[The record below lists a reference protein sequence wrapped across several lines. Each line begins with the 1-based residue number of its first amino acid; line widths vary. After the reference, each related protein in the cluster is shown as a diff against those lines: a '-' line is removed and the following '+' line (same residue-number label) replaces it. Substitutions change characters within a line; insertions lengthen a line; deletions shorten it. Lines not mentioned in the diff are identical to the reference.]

1 VACSGIKQAFLEEL
15 AVFVVAENR
24 ITIVASQD
32 DVERDAFG
40 EVAGETG
47 HFANLAN
54 KSSLTPFTRAARYIR
69 VRRPFTVTVR
79 PRRANNIN
87 LSYAEVWNFVNHLRL
102 A

>member
-1 VACSGIKQAFLEEL
+1 VACSGIKQALLEEL
-15 AVFVVAENR
+15 AVFIIAENR

-47 HFANLAN
+47 PIGNFAY
-54 KSSLTPFTRAARYIR
+54 KSSLTPFTYHLF
-69 VRRPFTVTVR
+69 RPQAQKADSSEGTER
-79 PRRANNIN
+79 
-87 LSYAEVWNFVNHLRL
+87 HLFHRHRTN